1 MSHLP
6 IQTTPYPPQRQRQ
19 RLSRFEVASAYPT
32 PSNRLLITQ
41 KHRSPPNHPLKPTP
55 SPAQKFIDLLPVIPL
70 RIIPVSD
77 RECNICLTP
86 FHTGDEPEAAARLPC
101 AHIFG
106 LGCIARWLN
115 EGVDFRQQCPMCR
128 SVLFVEGEGGEV
140 VEGRGGVE
148 MDADGERLASRRSKD
163 RLGGMLRRRTGME
176 SVRWVGGR
184 GRRYC

>member
-1 MSHLP
+1 
-6 IQTTPYPPQRQRQ
+6 
-19 RLSRFEVASAYPT
+19 
-32 PSNRLLITQ
+32 
-41 KHRSPPNHPLKPTP
+41 
-55 SPAQKFIDLLPVIPL
+55 
-70 RIIPVSD
+70 
-77 RECNICLTP
+77 
-86 FHTGDEPEAAARLPC
+86 
-101 AHIFG
+101 
-106 LGCIARWLN
+106 
-115 EGVDFRQQCPMCR
+115 MCR